1 MLQLIRPRDVATRRR
16 RALYL
21 TCAVGIG
28 VYGLLTAQHYED
40 GVFWTAFENIT
51 EVLAALAA
59 TVACVVRARRERAA
73 RASSGN
79 RHPRSWMAWSLIV
92 AGLGAWAIGQIGW
105 SVIVVGFHSNPP
117 EVSPL
122 DGAFL
127 LSPVLIV
134 AGLLAMVGTPAG
146 YLSNLRGA
154 LEGSFIAASVCLL
167 SWVLIVGEVSEYSTT
182 SKLAQ
187 IVNFAY
193 PLLDVVAI
201 AAVLFVACWR
211 SEDAPR
217 GLGLLGVGIAF
228 VALADSSFW
237 YMDSVNAHFQGSTSL
252 DAGWV
257 AGFALIAFGALRF
270 TDTENGRRKTLS
282 RHALLAIP
290 ALPAVLAVVAMLIR
304 WALGNGLG
312 TSPATLMVIL
322 GIVVLLGAILLLTV
336 GYENDTLRR
345 GLEQRVADRT
355 AELDA
360 TERYYHALVQH
371 ASDVVMVVGTDLRLR
386 YLSDS
391 LLEIFGF
398 APNELDWR

>member
-1 MLQLIRPRDVATRRR
+1 MLQLIRPRDVATQRR

-134 AGLLAMVGTPAG
+134 AGLLAMVGTPVG
-146 YLSNLRGA
+146 YL
-154 LEGSFIAASVCLL
+154 
-167 SWVLIVGEVSEYSTT
+167 
-182 SKLAQ
+182 
-187 IVNFAY
+187 
-193 PLLDVVAI
+193 
-201 AAVLFVACWR
+201 
-211 SEDAPR
+211 
-217 GLGLLGVGIAF
+217 
-228 VALADSSFW
+228 
-237 YMDSVNAHFQGSTSL
+237 
-252 DAGWV
+252 
-257 AGFALIAFGALRF
+257 
-270 TDTENGRRKTLS
+270 
-282 RHALLAIP
+282 
-290 ALPAVLAVVAMLIR
+290 
-304 WALGNGLG
+304 
-312 TSPATLMVIL
+312 
-322 GIVVLLGAILLLTV
+322 
-336 GYENDTLRR
+336 
-345 GLEQRVADRT
+345 
-355 AELDA
+355 
-360 TERYYHALVQH
+360 
-371 ASDVVMVVGTDLRLR
+371 
-386 YLSDS
+386 
-391 LLEIFGF
+391 
-398 APNELDWR
+398 